1 MSGLIGTGTSLQ
13 NSALSGLMTAA
24 SLESQ
29 RNIANDK
36 IRAAKEANDKQ
47 MTGTALAI
55 GAYGAKP
62 AIGTIAGLMKPA
74 ASGLTSAATVGTAPG
89 AGMASG
95 AIPTV
100 GGGTMATYTAPSLL
114 TGPGSV
120 SGVTAAA
127 TPAAAPSL
135 LTGPGSLAGSGAATG
150 LGATGAGATTA
161 ATGATTGLGTGSLVA
176 DTGLMAGEA
185 ATGTMGAVGAGT
197 SAGATGAATGAAA
210 AGGEA
215 ATAGAASAVPIVG
228 WAAAAGLGIYSL
240 GTMFDWW

>member
-13 NSALSGLMTAA
+13 NSALSGLMTA
-24 SLESQ
+24 SNLESQ
-29 RNIANDK
+29 RNIANDR

-120 SGVTAAA
+120 SGVTAPA
-127 TPAAAPSL
+127 TTIAAPSL

-161 ATGATTGLGTGSLVA
+161 ATGAATGLGTGSLVA

-185 ATGTMGAVGAGT
+185 ATGLTAPV
-197 SAGATGAATGAAA
+197 ATTAAAEGAATGAAA